1 MKTLQHS
8 MLAWNT
14 IWLQSSIAHYYMKI
28 LLQSTEE
35 AQKVTMKSYEASQPT
50 TTKVTMTADSK
61 RFRATSSSTCACV
74 AHSRTA
80 SRNGTRKPLTSSNTE
95 VRIRGPNQIRFLS
108 DWVSVTRLG
117 KILPVW
123 PFLKSLASL
132 RTLQ

>member
-35 AQKVTMKSYEASQPT
+35 TQKVTMKSYEASQL
-50 TTKVTMTADSK
+50 TMTADSK

>member
-35 AQKVTMKSYEASQPT
+35 ALKVTMKSYEASQP
-50 TTKVTMTADSK
+50 TMTADSK